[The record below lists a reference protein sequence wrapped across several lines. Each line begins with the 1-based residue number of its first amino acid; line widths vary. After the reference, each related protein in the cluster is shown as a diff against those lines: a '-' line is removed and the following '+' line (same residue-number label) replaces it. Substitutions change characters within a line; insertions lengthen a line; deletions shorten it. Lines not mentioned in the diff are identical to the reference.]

1 MEKQNAISSLKES
14 IRLLEIKQ
22 AEEGAILKEQF
33 AVTIESLK
41 PINLLK
47 STIKEMTSSVD
58 LKSNL
63 SETVIS
69 ILAGYLTKK
78 IMVNSKSGPFMKILG
93 AVLQFGVTSVISQ
106 NADNIREFLNRI
118 IDRFLRT
125 KPEEVPETEV

>member
-33 AVTIESLK
+33 ELTIESLK

-47 STIKEMTSSVD
+47 TTIKEMTNSVD

-69 ILAGYLTKK
+69 IIAGYLTKK
-78 IMVNSKSGPFMKILG
+78 MMVNSKSGPFIKILG
-93 AVLQFGVTSVISQ
+93 AVLQFGVTSVIAQ
-106 NADNIREFLNRI
+106 NADNIREFLNRM
-118 IDRFLRT
+118 IDRFIRT
-125 KPEEVPETEV
+125 EPEEVPETEV

>member
-47 STIKEMTSSVD
+47 TTIKEMTNSVD

-69 ILAGYLTKK
+69 IVAGYLTKK
-78 IMVNSKSGPFMKILG
+78 MMVNSKSGPFMKILG
-93 AVLQFGVTSVISQ
+93 AILQFGVTSVIAQ
-106 NADNIREFLNRI
+106 NADNIRDFLNRM
-118 IDRFLRT
+118 IDRYLRIE
-125 KPEEVPETEV
+125 PEEVPEPEV

>member
-14 IRLLEIKQ
+14 IRLFEIKQ
-22 AEEGAILKEQF
+22 AEDGAILKEQF
-33 AVTIESLK
+33 AVTFESLK

-47 STIKEMTSSVD
+47 NTIKEMTSSVD

-63 SETVIS
+63 SETIIS

-78 IMVNSKSGPFMKILG
+78 VMVSSKSGPLMKILG
-93 AVLQFGVTSVISQ
+93 SVLQFGVTSVIAS
-106 NADNIREFLNRI
+106 NTDNIREFINRM

-125 KPEEVPETEV
+125 ETEEIPETEV

>member
-33 AVTIESLK
+33 AVTFESLK

-47 STIKEMTSSVD
+47 NTIKEMTSSVD

-63 SETVIS
+63 SETIIS

-78 IMVNSKSGPFMKILG
+78 VMVSSKSGPLMKILG
-93 AVLQFGVTSVISQ
+93 SVLQFGVTSVIAS
-106 NADNIREFLNRI
+106 NTDNIREFINRM

-125 KPEEVPETEV
+125 EPEEIPETEV

>member
-47 STIKEMTSSVD
+47 TTIKEMTNSVD

-69 ILAGYLTKK
+69 IVAGYLTKK
-78 IMVNSKSGPFMKILG
+78 MMVNSKSGPFMKILG
-93 AVLQFGVTSVISQ
+93 AVLQFGVTSVIAQ
-106 NADNIREFLNRI
+106 NADNIRDFLNRM

-125 KPEEVPETEV
+125 EPEEVPETEI

>member
-22 AEEGAILKEQF
+22 VEEGAILKEQF
-33 AVTIESLK
+33 AVTFESLK

-47 STIKEMTSSVD
+47 NTIKEMTSSVD

-63 SETVIS
+63 SETIIS

-78 IMVNSKSGPFMKILG
+78 VMVSSKSGPLMKILG
-93 AVLQFGVTSVISQ
+93 SVLQFGVTSVIAS
-106 NADNIREFLNRI
+106 NTDNIREFINRM

-125 KPEEVPETEV
+125 EPEEIPETEV

>member
-22 AEEGAILKEQF
+22 AEEGAVLKEQF
-33 AVTIESLK
+33 AVTLESLK

-47 STIKEMTSSVD
+47 TTIKEMTNAVD
-58 LKSNL
+58 LRSNL

-78 IMVNSKSGPFMKILG
+78 VMVNSKSGPFIKILG
-93 AVLQFGVTSVISQ
+93 AVLQFGTTSLIAQ
-106 NADNIREFLNRI
+106 NADNIREFINRM

-125 KPEEVPETEV
+125 GPEEVPETEI

>member
-22 AEEGAILKEQF
+22 AKEGAILKEQF
-33 AVTIESLK
+33 AITVESFK

-47 STIKEMTSSVD
+47 STIKEMTNSVD

-69 ILAGYLTKK
+69 IIAGYLTKK

-93 AVLQFGVTSVISQ
+93 AVLQFGVTSVIAQ
-106 NADNIREFLNRI
+106 NADTIREFLNRM
-118 IDRFLRT
+118 IDRFIRT
-125 KPEEVPETEV
+125 EPEEVPETEV

>member
-47 STIKEMTSSVD
+47 TTIKELTSSVD

-78 IMVNSKSGPFMKILG
+78 MMVNSKSGPFMKILG
-93 AVLQFGVTSVISQ
+93 AVLQFGVTSVIAQ
-106 NADNIREFLNRI
+106 NADNIREFLNRM
-118 IDRFLRT
+118 IDRFIRVE
-125 KPEEVPETEV
+125 PEEIPETEV